1 MKRVNHLFDYLIS
14 DENLGNA
21 IDEVNATHRWRPRHR
36 PDKTVQRVEA
46 DRAGSIEA
54 LRTIIVS
61 GFEPSPAR
69 KKRRWD
75 KSAGKWRD
83 IYEPKLWPDQY
94 VHHALVQALQRP
106 MMRGMDP
113 YCCGSIRGRG
123 IHYGVKAMKKW
134 HRDDPK
140 GTRWCAQLDI
150 RHFYDSL
157 KPEVVM
163 ARLRQL
169 VKDHRVLD
177 LAERVMR
184 DGVMIGAYFSQWF
197 ANTTLQPLDHA
208 RLPLRERLHLPAQAQ
223 PVPHDAAAAQPAAEA
238 HARDTDPRIARVRP
252 VVPPGTAQA
261 LQQRTPLPKARAQGN
276 TENDE
281 ASRKRVHEKGASKM
295 EYIFGT
301 DRLNGVEVENL
312 KTAGDAH
319 SDLEGYVEVRRVYD
333 DSVICDRFRIVE
345 KYRSME
351 NEEKKFDLYHITDHY
366 RYTEITKKMREEM
379 AQTREASEIAFVVM
393 AEKGDLDDATAG
405 EHMALFPE
413 WAYPTA
419 YKTGQYRTF
428 KGKLYRCLQNH
439 TSQASWEPSYTTSL
453 WVKASDPS
461 EEWPAWSQPLGAHDS
476 YAKGAKVTHNGKKWT
491 SDVDGNVWGPGVSQW
506 TEVTA

>member
-1 MKRVNHLFDYLIS
+1 MGGIVAHLLVKNDAEGTRFSTSERTLERPRGNKEKESFPVKRVNHLFDYLIS

-61 GFEPSPAR
+61 GFEPAPAR
-69 KKRRWD
+69 RKRRWD

-163 ARLRQL
+163 ARMRQL

-208 RLPLRERLHLPAQAQ
+208 LRERGPEVTHYLRYMDNFTLYARSKRQLDRAIKMIEDWLRA
-223 PVPHDAAAAQPAAEA
+223 HDLTIKGDWQKF
-238 HARDTDPRIARVRP
+238 R
-252 VVPPGTAQA
+252 TADRMPTA
-261 LQQRTPLPKARAQGN
+261 LGYRFGRGYTYL
-276 TENDE
+276 
-281 ASRKRVHEKGASKM
+281 RKRNLFRMTRQLHSLRRKLTRGTRIPVSLAFGLLSRLGQLKHCSSVHLYRRLVRKGTQKM
-295 EYIFGT
+295 MKQVVREYM
-301 DRLNGVEVENL
+301 RKE
-312 KTAGDAH
+312 
-319 SDLEGYVEVRRVYD
+319 RRRWNI
-333 DSVICDRFRIVE
+333 S
-345 KYRSME
+345 
-351 NEEKKFDLYHITDHY
+351 L
-366 RYTEITKKMREEM
+366 
-379 AQTREASEIAFVVM
+379 AQTA
-393 AEKGDLDDATAG
+393 
-405 EHMALFPE
+405 
-413 WAYPTA
+413 
-419 YKTGQYRTF
+419 
-428 KGKLYRCLQNH
+428 
-439 TSQASWEPSYTTSL
+439 
-453 WVKASDPS
+453 
-461 EEWPAWSQPLGAHDS
+461 
-476 YAKGAKVTHNGKKWT
+476 
-491 SDVDGNVWGPGVSQW
+491 
-506 TEVTA
+506 

>member
-163 ARLRQL
+163 ARMRQL

-208 RLPLRERLHLPAQAQ
+208 LRERGPEVTHYL
-223 PVPHDAAAAQPAAEA
+223 
-238 HARDTDPRIARVRP
+238 
-252 VVPPGTAQA
+252 
-261 LQQRTPLPKARAQGN
+261 
-276 TENDE
+276 
-281 ASRKRVHEKGASKM
+281 RKRNLFRMTRQLHSLRRKLARGTRIPVSLAFGLLSRLGQLKHCSSVHLYRRLVRKGTQKM
-295 EYIFGT
+295 MKQVVREYM
-301 DRLNGVEVENL
+301 RKE
-312 KTAGDAH
+312 
-319 SDLEGYVEVRRVYD
+319 RRRWNI
-333 DSVICDRFRIVE
+333 S
-345 KYRSME
+345 
-351 NEEKKFDLYHITDHY
+351 L
-366 RYTEITKKMREEM
+366 
-379 AQTREASEIAFVVM
+379 AQTA
-393 AEKGDLDDATAG
+393 
-405 EHMALFPE
+405 
-413 WAYPTA
+413 
-419 YKTGQYRTF
+419 
-428 KGKLYRCLQNH
+428 
-439 TSQASWEPSYTTSL
+439 
-453 WVKASDPS
+453 
-461 EEWPAWSQPLGAHDS
+461 
-476 YAKGAKVTHNGKKWT
+476 
-491 SDVDGNVWGPGVSQW
+491 
-506 TEVTA
+506 

>member
-46 DRAGSIEA
+46 DRAGSIET

-163 ARLRQL
+163 ARMRQL

-184 DGVMIGAYFSQWF
+184 DGVMIGVYFSQWF

-208 RLPLRERLHLPAQAQ
+208 LRERNLFRMTRQLHSLRRKLARGTRI
-223 PVPHDAAAAQPAAEA
+223 PVSLAFGLLSRLGQLKHCSSV
-238 HARDTDPRIARVRP
+238 HLYRRLVRKGTQKMMKQ
-252 VVPPGTAQA
+252 VV
-261 LQQRTPLPKARAQGN
+261 R
-276 TENDE
+276 EYM
-281 ASRKRVHEKGASKM
+281 RKE
-295 EYIFGT
+295 
-301 DRLNGVEVENL
+301 
-312 KTAGDAH
+312 
-319 SDLEGYVEVRRVYD
+319 RRRWNI
-333 DSVICDRFRIVE
+333 S
-345 KYRSME
+345 
-351 NEEKKFDLYHITDHY
+351 L
-366 RYTEITKKMREEM
+366 
-379 AQTREASEIAFVVM
+379 AQTA
-393 AEKGDLDDATAG
+393 
-405 EHMALFPE
+405 
-413 WAYPTA
+413 
-419 YKTGQYRTF
+419 
-428 KGKLYRCLQNH
+428 
-439 TSQASWEPSYTTSL
+439 
-453 WVKASDPS
+453 
-461 EEWPAWSQPLGAHDS
+461 
-476 YAKGAKVTHNGKKWT
+476 
-491 SDVDGNVWGPGVSQW
+491 
-506 TEVTA
+506 

>member
-1 MKRVNHLFDYLIS
+1 MKRVNQQIDYLIS

-54 LRTIIVS
+54 LRAIIVS

-69 KKRRWD
+69 KKWRWD
-75 KSAGKWRD
+75 KSAGKWRE

-208 RLPLRERLHLPAQAQ
+208 LRERGPEVTHYLRYMDNFTLYARSKRQLDSLRRKLARGTRIPVSLAFGLLSRLGQLKHCSSVHLY
-223 PVPHDAAAAQPAAEA
+223 
-238 HARDTDPRIARVRP
+238 RRLVRKGTQKMMKQ
-252 VVPPGTAQA
+252 VV
-261 LQQRTPLPKARAQGN
+261 R
-276 TENDE
+276 EYM
-281 ASRKRVHEKGASKM
+281 RKE
-295 EYIFGT
+295 
-301 DRLNGVEVENL
+301 
-312 KTAGDAH
+312 
-319 SDLEGYVEVRRVYD
+319 RRRWNI
-333 DSVICDRFRIVE
+333 S
-345 KYRSME
+345 
-351 NEEKKFDLYHITDHY
+351 L
-366 RYTEITKKMREEM
+366 
-379 AQTREASEIAFVVM
+379 AQTA
-393 AEKGDLDDATAG
+393 
-405 EHMALFPE
+405 
-413 WAYPTA
+413 
-419 YKTGQYRTF
+419 
-428 KGKLYRCLQNH
+428 
-439 TSQASWEPSYTTSL
+439 
-453 WVKASDPS
+453 
-461 EEWPAWSQPLGAHDS
+461 
-476 YAKGAKVTHNGKKWT
+476 
-491 SDVDGNVWGPGVSQW
+491 
-506 TEVTA
+506 

>member
-150 RHFYDSL
+150 RHFYGSL

-163 ARLRQL
+163 ARMRQM

-208 RLPLRERLHLPAQAQ
+208 LRERGPEVTHYLRYMDNFTLY
-223 PVPHDAAAAQPAAEA
+223 
-238 HARDTDPRIARVRP
+238 ARSKRQLDRAIKMMKQVVR
-252 VVPPGTAQA
+252 
-261 LQQRTPLPKARAQGN
+261 
-276 TENDE
+276 EYM
-281 ASRKRVHEKGASKM
+281 RKE
-295 EYIFGT
+295 
-301 DRLNGVEVENL
+301 
-312 KTAGDAH
+312 
-319 SDLEGYVEVRRVYD
+319 RRRWNI
-333 DSVICDRFRIVE
+333 S
-345 KYRSME
+345 
-351 NEEKKFDLYHITDHY
+351 L
-366 RYTEITKKMREEM
+366 
-379 AQTREASEIAFVVM
+379 AQTA
-393 AEKGDLDDATAG
+393 
-405 EHMALFPE
+405 
-413 WAYPTA
+413 
-419 YKTGQYRTF
+419 
-428 KGKLYRCLQNH
+428 
-439 TSQASWEPSYTTSL
+439 
-453 WVKASDPS
+453 
-461 EEWPAWSQPLGAHDS
+461 
-476 YAKGAKVTHNGKKWT
+476 
-491 SDVDGNVWGPGVSQW
+491 
-506 TEVTA
+506 

>member
-94 VHHALVQALQRP
+94 IHHALVQALQRP

-208 RLPLRERLHLPAQAQ
+208 LRERGPEVTHYL
-223 PVPHDAAAAQPAAEA
+223 
-238 HARDTDPRIARVRP
+238 
-252 VVPPGTAQA
+252 
-261 LQQRTPLPKARAQGN
+261 
-276 TENDE
+276 
-281 ASRKRVHEKGASKM
+281 RKRNLFRMTRQLHSLRRKLARGTRIPVSLAFGLLSRLGQLKHCSSVHLYRRLVRKGTQKM
-295 EYIFGT
+295 MKQVVREYM
-301 DRLNGVEVENL
+301 RKE
-312 KTAGDAH
+312 
-319 SDLEGYVEVRRVYD
+319 RRRWNI
-333 DSVICDRFRIVE
+333 S
-345 KYRSME
+345 
-351 NEEKKFDLYHITDHY
+351 L
-366 RYTEITKKMREEM
+366 
-379 AQTREASEIAFVVM
+379 AQTA
-393 AEKGDLDDATAG
+393 
-405 EHMALFPE
+405 
-413 WAYPTA
+413 
-419 YKTGQYRTF
+419 
-428 KGKLYRCLQNH
+428 
-439 TSQASWEPSYTTSL
+439 
-453 WVKASDPS
+453 
-461 EEWPAWSQPLGAHDS
+461 
-476 YAKGAKVTHNGKKWT
+476 
-491 SDVDGNVWGPGVSQW
+491 
-506 TEVTA
+506 

>member
-140 GTRWCAQLDI
+140 GTRWCAQLDRAI
-150 RHFYDSL
+150 KIIEDWL
-157 KPEVVM
+157 KAHELTIKDDWQKFRTADRMPTALGYRFGRGYTYLRKRNLFRM
-163 ARLRQL
+163 TRQL
-169 VKDHRVLD
+169 HSLRRK
-177 LAERVMR
+177 LARGTRIPVSLAFGLLSRLGQLKHCSSVHLYRRLVRKGTQKMMKQVVREYMRKER
-184 DGVMIGAYFSQWF
+184 
-197 ANTTLQPLDHA
+197 
-208 RLPLRERLHLPAQAQ
+208 
-223 PVPHDAAAAQPAAEA
+223 
-238 HARDTDPRIARVRP
+238 
-252 VVPPGTAQA
+252 
-261 LQQRTPLPKARAQGN
+261 
-276 TENDE
+276 
-281 ASRKRVHEKGASKM
+281 
-295 EYIFGT
+295 
-301 DRLNGVEVENL
+301 
-312 KTAGDAH
+312 
-319 SDLEGYVEVRRVYD
+319 RRWNI
-333 DSVICDRFRIVE
+333 S
-345 KYRSME
+345 
-351 NEEKKFDLYHITDHY
+351 L
-366 RYTEITKKMREEM
+366 
-379 AQTREASEIAFVVM
+379 AQTA
-393 AEKGDLDDATAG
+393 
-405 EHMALFPE
+405 
-413 WAYPTA
+413 
-419 YKTGQYRTF
+419 
-428 KGKLYRCLQNH
+428 
-439 TSQASWEPSYTTSL
+439 
-453 WVKASDPS
+453 
-461 EEWPAWSQPLGAHDS
+461 
-476 YAKGAKVTHNGKKWT
+476 
-491 SDVDGNVWGPGVSQW
+491 
-506 TEVTA
+506 

>member
-54 LRTIIVS
+54 LRAIIVS

-75 KSAGKWRD
+75 KSAGKWRE

-184 DGVMIGAYFSQWF
+184 DGVMIGAYFTNGSPTPRSSRS
-197 ANTTLQPLDHA
+197 TT
-208 RLPLRERLHLPAQAQ
+208 R
-223 PVPHDAAAAQPAAEA
+223 
-238 HARDTDPRIARVRP
+238 
-252 VVPPGTAQA
+252 
-261 LQQRTPLPKARAQGN
+261 
-276 TENDE
+276 
-281 ASRKRVHEKGASKM
+281 
-295 EYIFGT
+295 
-301 DRLNGVEVENL
+301 
-312 KTAGDAH
+312 
-319 SDLEGYVEVRRVYD
+319 
-333 DSVICDRFRIVE
+333 C
-345 KYRSME
+345 
-351 NEEKKFDLYHITDHY
+351 
-366 RYTEITKKMREEM
+366 
-379 AQTREASEIAFVVM
+379 ASE
-393 AEKGDLDDATAG
+393 G
-405 EHMALFPE
+405 
-413 WAYPTA
+413 
-419 YKTGQYRTF
+419 R
-428 KGKLYRCLQNH
+428 R
-439 TSQASWEPSYTTSL
+439 
-453 WVKASDPS
+453 
-461 EEWPAWSQPLGAHDS
+461 
-476 YAKGAKVTHNGKKWT
+476 
-491 SDVDGNVWGPGVSQW
+491 
-506 TEVTA
+506 

>member
-1 MKRVNHLFDYLIS
+1 M
-14 DENLGNA
+14 
-21 IDEVNATHRWRPRHR
+21 
-36 PDKTVQRVEA
+36 
-46 DRAGSIEA
+46 
-54 LRTIIVS
+54 S

-94 VHHALVQALQRP
+94 IHHALVQALQRP

-157 KPEVVM
+157 KPEVMM
-163 ARLRQL
+163 ARMRQL

-208 RLPLRERLHLPAQAQ
+208 LRERGPEVTHYLRYMDNFTLYARSKRQLDRAIKMIEDWLKAHELTIKGDWQKFRTADRMPTALGYRFGRGYTYLAQAQ

-238 HARDTDPRIARVRP
+238 RARDANPRIARVRAI
-252 VVPPGTAQA
+252 VPPGTAQA
-261 LQQRTPLPKARAQGN
+261 LQQRTPLPKARAQGD

-351 NEEKKFDLYHITDHY
+351 TRRRIRPLPHHGPLPLHRDH
-366 RYTEITKKMREEM
+366 
-379 AQTREASEIAFVVM
+379 
-393 AEKGDLDDATAG
+393 AEDA
-405 EHMALFPE
+405 
-413 WAYPTA
+413 
-419 YKTGQYRTF
+419 
-428 KGKLYRCLQNH
+428 
-439 TSQASWEPSYTTSL
+439 
-453 WVKASDPS
+453 
-461 EEWPAWSQPLGAHDS
+461 
-476 YAKGAKVTHNGKKWT
+476 
-491 SDVDGNVWGPGVSQW
+491 
-506 TEVTA
+506 